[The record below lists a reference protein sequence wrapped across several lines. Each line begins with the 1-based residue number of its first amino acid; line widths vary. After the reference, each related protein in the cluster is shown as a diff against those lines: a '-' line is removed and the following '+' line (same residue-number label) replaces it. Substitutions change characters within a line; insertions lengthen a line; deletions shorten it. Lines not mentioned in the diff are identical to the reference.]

1 MSCLSTSTTADHFNQ
16 RRQGSAAGC
25 GDTCA
30 YMRRTKN
37 VLTAPWA
44 SPVASTATVVR
55 LRRLPG
61 TRRTTILEGVLQV
74 GFQETSQERLE
85 RGVVGNRSQC
95 ERSAQ
100 LSVFAQTNFGFA
112 EGPVLVAHEA
122 QDSQQLRL
130 RELAFAKAGAV
141 GRHDLSHIQSHLR
154 EAPQTHFGQ

>member
-1 MSCLSTSTTADHFNQ
+1 ML
-16 RRQGSAAGC
+16 AAGRDRYC
-25 GDTCA
+25 PYEPAPVSAVDGARDA
-30 YMRRTKN
+30 QLVSGRYIISRR
-37 VLTAPWA
+37 
-44 SPVASTATVVR
+44 SE
-55 LRRLPG
+55 
-61 TRRTTILEGVLQV
+61 TTILKGVLQV

-100 LSVFAQTNFGFA
+100 LFVFAQTNFGFA

>member
-1 MSCLSTSTTADHFNQ
+1 
-16 RRQGSAAGC
+16 
-25 GDTCA
+25 
-30 YMRRTKN
+30 MR

-100 LSVFAQTNFGFA
+100 LSVFAQTNFGF
-112 EGPVLVAHEA
+112 VLVAHEA
-122 QDSQQLRL
+122 QGSQQLRL

-141 GRHDLSHIQSHLR
+141 GRHDLSPIQS
-154 EAPQTHFGQ
+154 

>member
-1 MSCLSTSTTADHFNQ
+1 
-16 RRQGSAAGC
+16 
-25 GDTCA
+25 
-30 YMRRTKN
+30 MRAKN

-55 LRRLPG
+55 PRRLPG

-74 GFQETSQERLE
+74 GFQQTSQERLE

-112 EGPVLVAHEA
+112 GGPVLVAHEA

-130 RELAFAKAGAV
+130 VALDVAQVMPPYRTCFSKRQFSPCAK
-141 GRHDLSHIQSHLR
+141 R
-154 EAPQTHFGQ
+154 PQPTV

>member
-1 MSCLSTSTTADHFNQ
+1 
-16 RRQGSAAGC
+16 
-25 GDTCA
+25 
-30 YMRRTKN
+30 MRRTKN

-122 QDSQQLRL
+122 QDGQQLRL
-130 RELAFAKAGAV
+130 RELAFAQAGTIT
-141 GRHDLSHIQSHLR
+141 RHSDLSHIQSHLR
-154 EAPQTHFGQ
+154 EAHQTSA

>member
-1 MSCLSTSTTADHFNQ
+1 PPRQ
-16 RRQGSAAGC
+16 RCWVGAALR
-25 GDTCA
+25 TCSP
-30 YMRRTKN
+30 R
-37 VLTAPWA
+37 LGA
-44 SPVASTATVVR
+44 SPVASTAIVVR

-141 GRHDLSHIQSHLR
+141 G
-154 EAPQTHFGQ
+154 

>member
-1 MSCLSTSTTADHFNQ
+1 
-16 RRQGSAAGC
+16 
-25 GDTCA
+25 
-30 YMRRTKN
+30 MRRTKN

-55 LRRLPG
+55 LRRLPPG

-74 GFQETSQERLE
+74 GFQETSHERLE

-100 LSVFAQTNFGFA
+100 LSLFAQTNFGFG

-122 QDSQQLRL
+122 RASHQLR
-130 RELAFAKAGAV
+130 RRGLAFATAG
-141 GRHDLSHIQSHLR
+141 GR
-154 EAPQTHFGQ
+154 

>member
-1 MSCLSTSTTADHFNQ
+1 
-16 RRQGSAAGC
+16 
-25 GDTCA
+25 
-30 YMRRTKN
+30 
-37 VLTAPWA
+37 
-44 SPVASTATVVR
+44 
-55 LRRLPG
+55 
-61 TRRTTILEGVLQV
+61 VLQV

-112 EGPVLVAHEA
+112 EGPVLLAHEA

>member
-1 MSCLSTSTTADHFNQ
+1 
-16 RRQGSAAGC
+16 
-25 GDTCA
+25 
-30 YMRRTKN
+30 MRRTKN

-61 TRRTTILEGVLQV
+61 TPRRTTILEGVLQV

-112 EGPVLVAHEA
+112 EGPAPVPNEA
-122 QDSQQLRL
+122 QVTHQFGFRDWRFLKPVPLGRL
-130 RELAFAKAGAV
+130 DLGHCQATWRE
-141 GRHDLSHIQSHLR
+141 
-154 EAPQTHFGQ
+154 

>member
-1 MSCLSTSTTADHFNQ
+1 
-16 RRQGSAAGC
+16 
-25 GDTCA
+25 
-30 YMRRTKN
+30 MRRTKN

-85 RGVVGNRSQC
+85 RGVVGNRS

>member
-1 MSCLSTSTTADHFNQ
+1 
-16 RRQGSAAGC
+16 
-25 GDTCA
+25 
-30 YMRRTKN
+30 MR

-95 ERSAQ
+95 ERALGAALRVRSDE
-100 LSVFAQTNFGFA
+100 LLA

-141 GRHDLSHIQSHLR
+141 GRHDLSHIQSHL
-154 EAPQTHFGQ
+154 

>member
-1 MSCLSTSTTADHFNQ
+1 
-16 RRQGSAAGC
+16 
-25 GDTCA
+25 
-30 YMRRTKN
+30 MRRTKN

-100 LSVFAQTNFGFA
+100 LSVFAQTNFRFA
-112 EGPVLVAHEA
+112 EGPVLVAMKHKIA
-122 QDSQQLRL
+122 NSC
-130 RELAFAKAGAV
+130 GC
-141 GRHDLSHIQSHLR
+141 
-154 EAPQTHFGQ
+154 

>member
-1 MSCLSTSTTADHFNQ
+1 
-16 RRQGSAAGC
+16 
-25 GDTCA
+25 
-30 YMRRTKN
+30 MRRTKN

-130 RELAFAKAGAV
+130 RELAFAKAGV

>member
-1 MSCLSTSTTADHFNQ
+1 
-16 RRQGSAAGC
+16 
-25 GDTCA
+25 
-30 YMRRTKN
+30 MRRTKN

-95 ERSAQ
+95 ERALGAALRVRSDE
-100 LSVFAQTNFGFA
+100 LLA

>member
-1 MSCLSTSTTADHFNQ
+1 MDNRRIPRGLPCRLGQDELSLHVDD
-16 RRQGSAAGC
+16 G
-25 GDTCA
+25 
-30 YMRRTKN
+30 
-37 VLTAPWA
+37 
-44 SPVASTATVVR
+44 VASTATVVR

>member
-1 MSCLSTSTTADHFNQ
+1 
-16 RRQGSAAGC
+16 
-25 GDTCA
+25 
-30 YMRRTKN
+30 MRRTKN

-55 LRRLPG
+55 PRRLPG

-74 GFQETSQERLE
+74 GFQQTSQERLE

-130 RELAFAKAGAV
+130 VALDVAQVMPPYRTCFSKRQFSPCAKRPKPTSASSEF
-141 GRHDLSHIQSHLR
+141 RQR
-154 EAPQTHFGQ
+154 

>member
-1 MSCLSTSTTADHFNQ
+1 
-16 RRQGSAAGC
+16 
-25 GDTCA
+25 
-30 YMRRTKN
+30 MRRTKN

-44 SPVASTATVVR
+44 SSVASTATVVR

-122 QDSQQLRL
+122 QGSQQLRL

>member
-1 MSCLSTSTTADHFNQ
+1 
-16 RRQGSAAGC
+16 
-25 GDTCA
+25 
-30 YMRRTKN
+30 MRRTKN

-130 RELAFAKAGAV
+130 VALDVAQVMPPYRTCFSKRQFSPCAK
-141 GRHDLSHIQSHLR
+141 
-154 EAPQTHFGQ
+154 

>member
-1 MSCLSTSTTADHFNQ
+1 
-16 RRQGSAAGC
+16 
-25 GDTCA
+25 
-30 YMRRTKN
+30 MRRTKN

-61 TRRTTILEGVLQV
+61 TPRRTTILEGVLQV

-112 EGPVLVAHEA
+112 EGPVLLAHEA

>member
-1 MSCLSTSTTADHFNQ
+1 
-16 RRQGSAAGC
+16 
-25 GDTCA
+25 
-30 YMRRTKN
+30 MRRTKN

-122 QDSQQLRL
+122 QEPTVAAARI
-130 RELAFAKAGAV
+130 GV
-141 GRHDLSHIQSHLR
+141 C
-154 EAPQTHFGQ
+154 

>member
-1 MSCLSTSTTADHFNQ
+1 
-16 RRQGSAAGC
+16 
-25 GDTCA
+25 
-30 YMRRTKN
+30 MRRTKN

-112 EGPVLVAHEA
+112 KV
-122 QDSQQLRL
+122 
-130 RELAFAKAGAV
+130 
-141 GRHDLSHIQSHLR
+141 QSS
-154 EAPQTHFGQ
+154 

>member
-1 MSCLSTSTTADHFNQ
+1 MSCLSTSTPADHCNH

-25 GDTCA
+25 VDTCA
-30 YMRRTKN
+30 ALRTCSPRLGQARWHRRP
-37 VLTAPWA
+37 PWFAFAA
-44 SPVASTATVVR
+44 S
-55 LRRLPG
+55 PG

-100 LSVFAQTNFGFA
+100 LSVFARTNFGFA
-112 EGPVLVAHEA
+112 EGPVLLAYEA

-141 GRHDLSHIQSHLR
+141 GRHDRS
-154 EAPQTHFGQ
+154 EE

>member
-1 MSCLSTSTTADHFNQ
+1 
-16 RRQGSAAGC
+16 
-25 GDTCA
+25 
-30 YMRRTKN
+30 MR

-130 RELAFAKAGAV
+130 RELAFAKAGV